1 MCFAEPKIAMMQDTP
16 TTYMDCAAVYKS
28 GNIKSGIYTLTI
40 PNTTTEVKV
49 KCLQFI
55 V

>member
-1 MCFAEPKIAMMQDTP
+1 MMQDTP

-28 GNIKSGIYTLTI
+28 GNIKSGVYTLTI